1 MTADERIASV
11 RARSILDSRGRPTVE
26 ADVVTT
32 SGILG
37 RASVPSG
44 ASTGRHEAHELR
56 DGIAEEYGGA
66 GVRLAVRNVTE
77 ILGPGVEGMDVCDQR
92 GIDERLI
99 ELDGT
104 PNKSRLGANA
114 ILAPSLAAARA
125 AAASR
130 RLPLWRHL
138 AGSGR
143 PVLPMP
149 MINAISGGAHASR
162 NLDLQDFLIVP
173 VGARSYR
180 GALAMSA
187 AVLRTLR
194 EVLASRGLAT
204 LRADEGGFGPP
215 LESNRAALD
224 LVVEAIERAGYE
236 PGRDIAIAIDVAAT
250 QFFDA
255 ESGLYW
261 LAAEGRAYD
270 ADGMIDMLG
279 DWLAAYPI
287 VSLEDPLAEDE
298 WEPWREV
305 TRRLGD
311 AAQVVGDDLFTTNPD
326 RLKHGIE
333 IGAANAV
340 LVKMNQIGTL
350 SETLDVVRIA
360 RDAGYRCVIS
370 ARSGET
376 DDPFMADLAVA
387 TGAGQIKVGSLTQGE
402 RLAKYNQLSRIE
414 EDLEPEPLFAS
425 WKGSPS
431 PRSR

>member
-1 MTADERIASV
+1 MTAEARIASI

-26 ADVVTT
+26 ADVVTAN
-32 SGILG
+32 GILG

-66 GVRLAVRNVTE
+66 GVTRAVRNVIE
-77 ILGPGVEGMDVCDQR
+77 IIAPALGGMDVCDQR

-99 ELDGT
+99 MLDGT
-104 PNKSRLGANA
+104 PNKLRLGANA
-114 ILAPSLAAARA
+114 ILAVSLATARA
-125 AAASR
+125 AAESR

-173 VGARSYR
+173 VGARSYKE
-180 GALAMSA
+180 ALALSGS
-187 AVLRTLR
+187 VLRALR
-194 EVLASRGLAT
+194 EVLVSRGLTT

-224 LVVEAIERAGYE
+224 LVVEAIQQAGYK
-236 PGRDIAIAIDVAAT
+236 PGRDVAIAIDVAAT

-255 ESGLYW
+255 SSGLYR
-261 LAAEGRAYD
+261 LAAEGRAHD
-270 ADGMIDMLG
+270 TAGMIDMLAG
-279 DWLAAYPI
+279 WLDAYPI
-287 VSLEDPLAEDE
+287 VSIEDPLAEDE
-298 WEPWREV
+298 WEPWCEM

-311 AAQVVGDDLFTTNPD
+311 AVQIVGDDLFTTNPD
-326 RLKHGIE
+326 RLKRGIE

-360 RDAGYRCVIS
+360 RDAGYRCVVS

-376 DDPFMADLAVA
+376 EDTFMADLAVA
-387 TGAGQIKVGSLTQGE
+387 TAAGQIKIGSLTQGE
-402 RLAKYNQLSRIE
+402 RLAKYNQLTRIE
-414 EDLEPEPLFAS
+414 VELEPDPPFAGWAGPTS
-425 WKGSPS
+425 PPS
-431 PRSR
+431 P